1 MKNLG
6 QLMKQAQEMQARMSE
21 MQSRLEG
28 IEITG
33 GAGGGMVS
41 ATLTGK
47 GELARVKIDPTLV
60 DPKDVEILE
69 DLIVAAHNDAKAKLE
84 AKLAEEM
91 GKVTGGMQ
99 LPPGLKLPF

>member
-6 QLMKQAQEMQARMSE
+6 QLMKQAQEMQAKMSE
-21 MQSRLEG
+21 MQTRLEG

-33 GAGGGMVS
+33 TAGGGMVN

-47 GELARVKIDPTLV
+47 GELTRIKIDPSLLIP
-60 DPKDVEILE
+60 DDVEILE
-69 DLIVAAHNDAKAKLE
+69 DLVVAAHNDAKAKLE
-84 AKLAEEM
+84 GRLAEEM
-91 GKVTGGMQ
+91 SKVTGGIQ